1 MKLYEERNIKMFKS
15 INAWT
20 IDSKKN
26 FKELFEILKE
36 AGFSAVELNV
46 DAAGRG
52 NHCLT
57 METTEEELKEIKS
70 LADNAGIVIS
80 GISTSLYGGRLGEPT
95 EEGKAFAASVVR
107 KQLQCA
113 KALGADGILVVPG
126 CDINKYPLDTVF
138 ATVCEVF
145 DSLKETIASY
155 GISVGLENVWNGYFT
170 SVYDMTRLIDAIGQE
185 KVGAYFDVGNVIAF
199 SNPVRWIEVLG
210 KKIVKIHVKGYKRAP
225 GGFPL
230 NNGGNW
236 CDLLEASTDWKEVV
250 NALRNAGYESS
261 VTAEVGPAHP
271 YDDIMDFYKEVSAD
285 MDKILSL

>member
-1 MKLYEERNIKMFKS
+1 MFKS

-20 IDSKKN
+20 IDASKN

-46 DAAGRG
+46 DAVGRG

-70 LADNAGIVIS
+70 LANEAGIVIS

-145 DSLKETIASY
+145 ASLKETIASY

-236 CDLLEASTDWKEVV
+236 CDLPEASTDWKEVM
-250 NALRNAGYESS
+250 NALRNAGYASS

-285 MDKILSL
+285 MDAILAL

>member
-1 MKLYEERNIKMFKS
+1 MFKS

-46 DAAGRG
+46 DAVGRG

-70 LADNAGIVIS
+70 LADEAGIVIS

-145 DSLKETIASY
+145 ASLKDTIASY

-236 CDLLEASTDWKEVV
+236 CDLPEASTDWKEVM
-250 NALRNAGYESS
+250 NALRNTGYASS

-285 MDKILSL
+285 MDAILAL